1 MVEINNGAE
10 RTNRKSE
17 SGVMQGNLGSCL
29 CLSGGGFRA
38 TLFHLG
44 VLTRLNEL
52 GVLSTITT
60 FSSVSGGSI
69 LNGFL
74 ACNWDKLE
82 ASPDGVFKN
91 FTDVI
96 VEPVRRFCAKDLRT
110 ALLLGVRLNPKNWI
124 SLLRDRMS
132 VSANFLAEAYE
143 PVFSKKLSELPQN
156 GPRFIF
162 CATNVLTGACW
173 HFHGGLVA
181 RMGDFYTGYCDATA
195 VRVSDAV
202 AASSAFPPGF
212 SALKLSV
219 PAKTEFSR
227 TDPWGELRVVSA
239 KRGASTSLTATKI
252 FLTDGGVYD
261 NLGVEPVWKSYKTL
275 LVSDAGRPFG
285 AAIKCDAGAIRRLSR
300 ASEISMEQVAAVRK
314 RWLVDQFLSTNRFGT
329 LWTLNTRLGDFPLP
343 EKTGYGPEAARLIQ
357 AVRTDLDA
365 FTQGE
370 IACLENHGYSLS
382 DAAVR
387 SYASQLCKKSDAP
400 FRWPSEVLSSDE
412 RACDSLKT
420 SHRRKVIRD
429 IFRYLSG
436 LFA

>member
-162 CATNVLTGACW
+162 CATN
-173 HFHGGLVA
+173 
-181 RMGDFYTGYCDATA
+181 
-195 VRVSDAV
+195 
-202 AASSAFPPGF
+202 
-212 SALKLSV
+212 
-219 PAKTEFSR
+219 
-227 TDPWGELRVVSA
+227 
-239 KRGASTSLTATKI
+239 
-252 FLTDGGVYD
+252 
-261 NLGVEPVWKSYKTL
+261 
-275 LVSDAGRPFG
+275 
-285 AAIKCDAGAIRRLSR
+285 
-300 ASEISMEQVAAVRK
+300 
-314 RWLVDQFLSTNRFGT
+314 
-329 LWTLNTRLGDFPLP
+329 
-343 EKTGYGPEAARLIQ
+343 
-357 AVRTDLDA
+357 
-365 FTQGE
+365 
-370 IACLENHGYSLS
+370 
-382 DAAVR
+382 
-387 SYASQLCKKSDAP
+387 
-400 FRWPSEVLSSDE
+400 
-412 RACDSLKT
+412 
-420 SHRRKVIRD
+420 
-429 IFRYLSG
+429 
-436 LFA
+436 